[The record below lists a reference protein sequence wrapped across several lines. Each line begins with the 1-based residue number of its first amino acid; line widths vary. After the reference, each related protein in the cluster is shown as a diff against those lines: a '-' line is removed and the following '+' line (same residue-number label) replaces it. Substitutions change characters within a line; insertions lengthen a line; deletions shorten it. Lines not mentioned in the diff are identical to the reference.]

1 MILENFIN
9 FNWIG
14 IETLAVI
21 LAIIYLFL
29 AIKEN
34 SLCWYFVFLSAAIYI
49 WIFIN
54 SSLYMASLLNVYYAL
69 MSIYGLYQWRK
80 GGDKKLGLPIKS
92 LSSSHHTFIFI
103 SVISLSLI
111 IGYFLESYTDSKLP
125 YLDSF
130 AALSSIV
137 TTIMVARKI
146 LENWL
151 YWIAIDAVSIYL
163 YLNQNLYQTA
173 ILFVLYMILSIMGY
187 YEWRKRYLSY
197 NRP

>member
-1 MILENFIN
+1 LENFIN

-21 LAIIYLFL
+21 LAVIYLFL

-49 WIFIN
+49 WILID

-80 GGDKKLGLPIKS
+80 GGDKKLGLPIKC
-92 LSSSHHTFIFI
+92 LSSSHHIFIVI

-137 TTIMVARKI
+137 TTVMVARKI

-163 YLNQNLYQTA
+163 YLSQDLYQTA
-173 ILFVLYMILSIMGY
+173 ILFVLYMLLAVMGY

-197 NRP
+197 NRS

>member
-1 MILENFIN
+1 LENVIN
-9 FNWIG
+9 FNWVG
-14 IETLAVI
+14 IETLAVV

-54 SSLYMASLLNVYYAL
+54 SSLYMASLLNIYYAI
-69 MSIYGLYQWRK
+69 MSIYGLYQWRR
-80 GGDKKLGLPIKS
+80 GGVRKSGLPIKC
-92 LSSSHHTFIFI
+92 LSSSHHIFIII
-103 SVISLSLI
+103 SVISLSLF
-111 IGYFLESYTDSKLP
+111 IGYFLGSHTDSKLP

-163 YLNQNLYQTA
+163 YFSQDLYQTA

-197 NRP
+197 NRS

>member
-1 MILENFIN
+1 MENFIN

-21 LAIIYLFL
+21 LAVIYLFL

-49 WIFIN
+49 WILID
-54 SSLYMASLLNVYYAL
+54 SGLYMASLLNVYYAL

-80 GGDKKLGLPIKS
+80 GGDKKLGLPIKC
-92 LSSSHHTFIFI
+92 LSSSHHIFIVI

-137 TTIMVARKI
+137 TTVMVARKI

-163 YLNQNLYQTA
+163 YLSQDLYQTA
-173 ILFVLYMILSIMGY
+173 ILFVLYMLLAVMGY

-197 NRP
+197 NRS

>member
-21 LAIIYLFL
+21 LAVIYLFL

-49 WIFIN
+49 WILID
-54 SSLYMASLLNVYYAL
+54 SGLYMASLLNVYYAL

-80 GGDKKLGLPIKS
+80 GGDKKLGLPIKC
-92 LSSSHHTFIFI
+92 LSSSHHIFIVI

-137 TTIMVARKI
+137 TTVMVARKI

-163 YLNQNLYQTA
+163 YLSQDLYQTA
-173 ILFVLYMILSIMGY
+173 ILFVLYMLLAVMGY

-197 NRP
+197 NRS

>member
-1 MILENFIN
+1 MENFIN

-21 LAIIYLFL
+21 LAVIYLFL

-49 WIFIN
+49 WILID

-80 GGDKKLGLPIKS
+80 GGDKKLGLPIKC
-92 LSSSHHTFIFI
+92 LSSSHHIFIVI

-137 TTIMVARKI
+137 TTVMVARKI

-163 YLNQNLYQTA
+163 YLSQDLYQTA
-173 ILFVLYMILSIMGY
+173 ILFVLYMLLAVMGY

-197 NRP
+197 NRS

>member
-1 MILENFIN
+1 MENLIN

-21 LAIIYLFL
+21 LAVIYLFL

-49 WIFIN
+49 WILID

-80 GGDKKLGLPIKS
+80 GGDKKLGLPIKC
-92 LSSSHHTFIFI
+92 LSSSHHIFIVI

-137 TTIMVARKI
+137 TTVMVARKI

-163 YLNQNLYQTA
+163 YLSQDLYQTA
-173 ILFVLYMILSIMGY
+173 ILFVLYMLLAVMGY

-197 NRP
+197 NRS

>member
-1 MILENFIN
+1 MH

-34 SLCWYFVFLSAAIYI
+34 SLCWYFVFLSAAIYV

-54 SSLYMASLLNVYYAL
+54 SGLYMASLINAYYAL

-80 GGDKKLGLPIKS
+80 GGDRQLGLPIKCLS
-92 LSSSHHTFIFI
+92 LSHHIFIVI
-103 SVISLSLI
+103 SVIGLSLI
-111 IGYFLESYTDSKLP
+111 IGYFLGSYTDSKLP

-130 AALSSIV
+130 AALSSAV
-137 TTIMVARKI
+137 TTVMVARKI

-163 YLNQNLYQTA
+163 YLSQDLYQTA

-197 NRP
+197 NRS

>member
-1 MILENFIN
+1 MENVIN
-9 FNWIG
+9 FNWVG
-14 IETLAVI
+14 IETLAVV

-34 SLCWYFVFLSAAIYI
+34 SLCWYFVFLSVAIYI

-80 GGDKKLGLPIKS
+80 GGDKKSGLPIKC
-92 LSSSHHTFIFI
+92 LSSSHHIFIVI

-111 IGYFLESYTDSKLP
+111 IGYFLESYTDSRLP

-163 YLNQNLYQTA
+163 YLSQDLYQTA

-197 NRP
+197 I

>member
-1 MILENFIN
+1 MEYFIN

-54 SSLYMASLLNVYYAL
+54 SGLYMASLINAYYAL

-80 GGDKKLGLPIKS
+80 GGDRQLGLPIKC
-92 LSSSHHTFIFI
+92 LSSSHHIFIVI
-103 SVISLSLI
+103 SVIGLSLI

-130 AALSSIV
+130 AALSSAV
-137 TTIMVARKI
+137 TTVMVARKI

-163 YLNQNLYQTA
+163 YLSQDLYQTA

-187 YEWRKRYLSY
+187 YEWRKRYLSC
-197 NRP
+197 NRL

>member
-1 MILENFIN
+1 M
-9 FNWIG
+9 
-14 IETLAVI
+14 
-21 LAIIYLFL
+21 
-29 AIKEN
+29 
-34 SLCWYFVFLSAAIYI
+34 
-49 WIFIN
+49 
-54 SSLYMASLLNVYYAL
+54 
-69 MSIYGLYQWRK
+69 
-80 GGDKKLGLPIKS
+80 GLPIKC
-92 LSSSHHTFIFI
+92 LSSSHHIFIVI

-137 TTIMVARKI
+137 TTVMVARKI

-163 YLNQNLYQTA
+163 YLSQDLYQTA
-173 ILFVLYMILSIMGY
+173 ILFVLYMLLAVMGY

-197 NRP
+197 NRS

>member
-1 MILENFIN
+1 LENLIN

-21 LAIIYLFL
+21 LAVIYLFL

-49 WIFIN
+49 WILID

-80 GGDKKLGLPIKS
+80 GGDKKLGLPIKC
-92 LSSSHHTFIFI
+92 LSSSHHIFIVI

-137 TTIMVARKI
+137 TTVMVARKI

-163 YLNQNLYQTA
+163 YLSQDLYQTA
-173 ILFVLYMILSIMGY
+173 ILFVLYMLLAVMGY

-197 NRP
+197 NRS

>member
-1 MILENFIN
+1 LENFIN

-21 LAIIYLFL
+21 LAVIYLFL

-49 WIFIN
+49 WILID
-54 SSLYMASLLNVYYAL
+54 SGLYMASLLNVYYAL

-80 GGDKKLGLPIKS
+80 GGDKKLGLPIKC
-92 LSSSHHTFIFI
+92 LSSSHHIFIVI

-137 TTIMVARKI
+137 TTVMVARKI

-163 YLNQNLYQTA
+163 YLSQDLYQTA
-173 ILFVLYMILSIMGY
+173 ILFVLYMLLAVMGY

-197 NRP
+197 NRS

>member
-21 LAIIYLFL
+21 LAVIYLFL

-49 WIFIN
+49 WILID

-80 GGDKKLGLPIKS
+80 GGDKKLGLPIKC
-92 LSSSHHTFIFI
+92 LSSSHHIFIVI

-137 TTIMVARKI
+137 TTVMVARKI

-163 YLNQNLYQTA
+163 YLSQDLYQTA
-173 ILFVLYMILSIMGY
+173 ILFVLYMLLAVMGY

-197 NRP
+197 NRS